1 VNFKANWRTIFLWTT
16 WILLVTSPNLL
27 RHFWDPNHR
36 NIFALNL
43 FVIGYT
49 FCIHLLFLSGLLG
62 LRAAV
67 VVMSVLACLNPF
79 EFMHSYF
86 LHSQFNEG
94 TLGLIFSLDHT
105 KAKEFSLGINYFLLF
120 GFLIP
125 VLIWKIFGLLRFPT
139 FTFKQRGIF
148 LAISLLLYTY
158 PNLDRLFPG
167 KFKAYIPRKNAIRVK
182 ASPPFNIPYSF
193 SKYLYRQY
201 HRSSDLKL
209 RSTFKFHP
217 ESTANKEA
225 ELIVLVVGESSRAHN
240 WSLFGYDRSTTPLLE
255 KRRQNL
261 VLCPDYIAPGNNT
274 RNSFPQLITRA
285 TVNQFNRAL
294 RERSILSLF
303 KEAGFQTWILSNQ
316 GLMAEDYSFFA
327 EDADS
332 LVHFPV
338 YKHPDEVLLQP
349 FREALERNKDQKQF
363 ILIHTIGSHFAY
375 YQRYPPSFK
384 FFKPGMEDKPFVYIK
399 GHRFQLVNSYDNS
412 IRYTDFIL
420 DQIIQTLE
428 ADGRKAKLFYIAD
441 HGEVIFDDP
450 YGTIYHSSEH
460 PTELE
465 VHVPFLA
472 WFSSKA
478 LEEEQTLTFRKNA
491 LNKLGGEV
499 VFYTLAGSAGLNFPL
514 NNEKLNLFSK
524 EFKSPSHRFVLTPSH
539 QIFTYD

>member
-1 VNFKANWRTIFLWTT
+1 
-16 WILLVTSPNLL
+16 
-27 RHFWDPNHR
+27 
-36 NIFALNL
+36 
-43 FVIGYT
+43 
-49 FCIHLLFLSGLLG
+49 
-62 LRAAV
+62 
-67 VVMSVLACLNPF
+67 
-79 EFMHSYF
+79 MHSYF

-139 FTFKQRGIF
+139 FTFKQRCIF

-338 YKHPDEVLLQP
+338 YKHPDEALLQP
-349 FREALERNKDQKQF
+349 FREALEGNKDQKQF

-399 GHRFQLVNSYDNS
+399 GHRSQLVNCYDNS

-499 VFYTLAGSAGLNFPL
+499 VFYTIAGSAGLNFPL